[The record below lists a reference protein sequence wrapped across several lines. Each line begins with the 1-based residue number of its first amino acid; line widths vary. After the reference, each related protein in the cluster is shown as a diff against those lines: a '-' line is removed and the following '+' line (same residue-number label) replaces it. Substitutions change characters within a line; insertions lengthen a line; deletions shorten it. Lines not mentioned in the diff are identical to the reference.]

1 MLRILIISVLA
12 TACLYAGESRKWT
25 NPEGTKSFD
34 AEYLSRDGDEI
45 TLKRSDGSEIAF
57 DISKLHEDDHRWL
70 NLNHPVGADGAPQ
83 EVPDNDAIFDSL
95 KFGDSRELVM
105 EKLKSSKVVKT
116 AEVEETFFG
125 RTGLN
130 GTYRTRQK
138 VGGLYCYLFYDFD
151 NAGSLRELTMRTV
164 PQPESEYGLSVS
176 SCWGE
181 LPNLI
186 SMLHGKPMLEGKI
199 PSASKIDEGAMLGSH
214 AWRMEGGG
222 NVLLGIAKVEGKYE
236 VSVRFTL
243 EKLDIRPSP

>member
-1 MLRILIISVLA
+1 MLRIPIIALLASVFLQ
-12 TACLYAGESRKWT
+12 AGDTRNWT
-25 NPEGTKSFD
+25 NPEGTKTFE
-34 AEYLSRDGDEI
+34 AEFTSREGDEI
-45 TLKRSDGSEIAF
+45 TLKRADGSVIAF
-57 DISKLHEDDHRWL
+57 DISKLHEDDRRWL

-83 EVPDNDAIFDSL
+83 EVPDNDAIFDDL
-95 KFGDSRELVM
+95 KFGDSRELVI
-105 EKLKSSKVVKT
+105 EKLKTSTVVE
-116 AEVEETFFG
+116 AELEETFFG

-164 PQPESEYGLSVS
+164 PQPESEYGSSVS
-176 SCWGE
+176 SCWEE

-186 SMLHGKPMLEGKI
+186 SMLHGKPFLAGDI
-199 PSASKIDEGAMLGSH
+199 PSASKIEEGAMLGSH
-214 AWRMEGGG
+214 AWRIEGGG

-243 EKLDIRPSP
+243 EKLDLRPTP